1 MVGLSASERSAQGP
15 FYFSGIGSM
24 LMGSVDVL
32 HSYDRSARAVGN
44 RNAGIAIFSSVF
56 FAYALELR
64 I

>member
-1 MVGLSASERSAQGP
+1 
-15 FYFSGIGSM
+15 M

-32 HSYDRSARAVGN
+32 HSCDRSVRAVGN
-44 RNAGIAIFSSVF
+44 RNAGFAIFSSVF